1 MGAALMPLVF
11 LAGPAAA
18 LTDEE
23 ENDAIVYAWDNATFT
38 LYHEVG
44 HMLVDLYKLPVLAR
58 EEDAVDNLATLLAL
72 DDYNKDGDPI
82 LIDAAAG
89 WIAAMSGEDYGQ
101 MQAGDFFDEHS
112 VNAQRAYTMIC
123 LLVGSNAK
131 EFGKIASNFGLEPER
146 QERCAGE
153 YEQTKAS
160 WDAVLKPYQEP
171 NKEES
176 LITVVYDEPAKTT
189 KDGADILRDNEVL
202 ETVAKAIESA
212 YTLPSAITFRGADCG
227 EDNAYYSSG
236 DASVTLCYELV
247 QNYYDQYRKGVEDGN
262 PPDALNAIN
271 AQASGEEAASEGEP
285 SDAESLGEAGAD
297 ESSGGEDA
305 GN

>member
-1 MGAALMPLVF
+1 MGLALMPLV
-11 LAGPAAA
+11 LLSGPAAA

-44 HMLVDLYKLPVLAR
+44 HMLVDLYRLPVLAR

-72 DDYNKDGDPI
+72 DDYNRDGDPI

-89 WIAAMSGEDYGQ
+89 WIAAMSGDNYGQ

-123 LLVGSNAK
+123 LLVGSDAK
-131 EFGKIASNFGLEPER
+131 EFGEIATNFGLAPER
-146 QERCAGE
+146 QERCAGD
-153 YEQTKAS
+153 YAQTKAS
-160 WDAVLKPYQEP
+160 WDAVLAPQRTPNTGEP
-171 NKEES
+171 Q
-176 LITVVYDEPAKTT
+176 ITIVYDEPSEAT

-202 ETVAKAIESA
+202 EIVAKAIEAA

-227 EDNAYYSSG
+227 EDNAFYNSG

-247 QNYYDQYRKGVEDGN
+247 ENYYGQYKKGVEAGN
-262 PPDALNAIN
+262 PPNALNSIN
-271 AQASGEEAASEGEP
+271 PQADTAEAPSEETSDEATSDETSE
-285 SDAESLGEAGAD
+285 
-297 ESSGGEDA
+297 GEDA